1 MTEYAVDSPPS
12 HLKDCVESFL
22 LPNYSAEFVSSF
34 ISGFLDRVRD
44 VLVNEFNARFEKP
57 HSLRYRFLDEIGE
70 KIEGI
75 GPSNEKAKIEFQNA
89 INELSSTEFES
100 LSAYILKIAGCET
113 YWRTPESH
121 DQGLDAF
128 GYLSFL
134 ERTSGEWFAGVPRL
148 ILLAQ
153 AKHFSTCKVG
163 SKDIR
168 EFIGSSQLAVHKIYS
183 TIDDRYSDLDIPPFC
198 PVGLIFI
205 TTEEIPLTVK
215 RLGVRSGM
223 IILSSDDLYDLFIGN
238 WIAKPKNLTK
248 KRLLKE
254 LRRSIKNIPKAS

>member
-1 MTEYAVDSPPS
+1 MDA
-12 HLKDCVESFL
+12 
-22 LPNYSAEFVSSF
+22 
-34 ISGFLDRVRD
+34 
-44 VLVNEFNARFEKP
+44 
-57 HSLRYRFLDEIGE
+57 IGE

-75 GPSNEKAKIEFQNA
+75 GLQNEKEKIEFQNA
-89 INELSSTEFES
+89 INELTSAEFES

-134 ERTSGEWFAGVPRL
+134 TKPSGEWFAGVPRL

-153 AKHFSTCKVG
+153 AKHFSTTKVG

-168 EFIGSSQLAVHKIYS
+168 EFIGSKELAIHKIYS
-183 TIDDRYSDLDIPPFC
+183 TIDDRYSDLDIPPFS
-198 PVGLIFI
+198 PVGLLFI
-205 TTEEIPLTVK
+205 TTEEVPLTVK

-223 IILSSDDLYDLFIGN
+223 VILSSDDLHDLLVSN
-238 WIAKPKNLTK
+238 WTKRPKKLT
-248 KRLLKE
+248 RAWLLKE
-254 LRRSIKNIPKAS
+254 LRKSIKNIPKAN